1 MVKYIAALDIG
12 TTGLRMLVGK
22 ITDTGSTHIIAK
34 AAVPCKAVKKYKIEN
49 EQELISAIRKMLKRI
64 EEQTDIIVRSTYVSI
79 QGAYVGHVKNTAVI
93 STDEDGEITAPII
106 ADLLDKTS
114 DIELY
119 EDEHLIDVIPLKYIL
134 DERTSVSDPYGMA
147 AESLR
152 VEADILTASSDIVEQ
167 ITRCLADAGLE
178 TDGFIPLSAA
188 MMGLLPD
195 YDQENGSTL
204 LIDVGGSSTEFCVYN
219 KTYPYFSSTVPV
231 GGDHI
236 TSDISAVLHISPEEA
251 ENIKR
256 DYAIAAPELVSNNV
270 DVAVFDME
278 KGMQQ
283 LVKIKDIVE
292 IMEARV
298 VELLNIVADGLEKEN
313 INTAMIDRVIFSGDG
328 LSAFNGLDILCD
340 EIFECPYMQVDF
352 SRVTG
357 MKGCYTYAGGMVM
370 YISELLPLGRIDSRI
385 EKKSFATQTQTDP
398 GDSILTG
405 VKEKFKGLISRFR
418 E

>member
-22 ITDTGSTHIIAK
+22 ITDAGSTHIIAK
-34 AAVPCKAVKKYKIEN
+34 AAMPCKAVRKYKIEN
-49 EQELISAIRKMLKRI
+49 EQELVSAIRKMLKRI

-79 QGAYVGHVKNTAVI
+79 QGAYVGHVKNTSVI
-93 STDEDGEITAPII
+93 ETDEDGRITAPVV

-119 EDEHLIDVIPLKYIL
+119 EDEHLIDVIPYKYIV
-134 DERTSVSDPYGMA
+134 DERTAVTDPYGMTA
-147 AESLR
+147 DTLR
-152 VEADILTASSDIVEQ
+152 VEADIITASSEIVEQ
-167 ITRCLADAGLE
+167 ITRCLSDAGLE
-178 TDGFIPLSAA
+178 VDGFIPLSAA

-195 YDQENGSTL
+195 YDQDAGSTL

-219 KTYPYFSSTVPV
+219 KTYPYFSSSVPV

-236 TSDISAVLHISPEEA
+236 TSDISKVLNISPEEA

-270 DVAVFDME
+270 DVAVFDTE

-298 VELLNIVADGLEKEN
+298 VELLNIIADELEKEE

-328 LSAFNGLDILCD
+328 LASFNGLDILCD
-340 EIFECPYMQVDF
+340 EIFECHYMSVDF

-385 EKKSFATQTQTDP
+385 EKKSFASQPQSDQS
-398 GDSILTG
+398 GNLLAG
-405 VKEKFKGLISRFR
+405 AKEKFKGLLSRFR